1 MTKLQTKLLT
11 KYVSQY
17 SDVTVPQEIIDEKV
31 SELSKLHDEGR
42 FLLNEEKVYENMRGI
57 VRVKNPV
64 DCIAECEADM
74 DDNSDDSGKYE
85 TEVEL

>member
-1 MTKLQTKLLT
+1 MTKTQRKLLT

-17 SDVTVPQEIIDEKV
+17 SDPTVPQEIIDEKV
-31 SELSKLHDEGR
+31 DELEKLHDEGK

-57 VRVKNPV
+57 VRVKNPT

-74 DDNSDDSGKYE
+74 DDNSDE
-85 TEVEL
+85 TEEEEI